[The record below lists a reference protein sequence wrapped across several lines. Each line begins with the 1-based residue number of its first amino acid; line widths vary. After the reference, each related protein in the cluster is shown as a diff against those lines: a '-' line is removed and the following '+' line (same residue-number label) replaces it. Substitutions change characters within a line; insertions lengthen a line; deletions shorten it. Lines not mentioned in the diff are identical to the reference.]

1 MFSNRMSFSA
11 AASFCHRFGTGLHAG
26 ADMLVLLK
34 SEAKMGSAKQCRAME
49 GLIEGVKNGEQ
60 LHVLM
65 GQNDFFPTLM
75 TVMVRV
81 GETTGK
87 LEYLLFLLSEH
98 YEQQVQLRRNFIS
111 AIILP
116 VLQLVFGILVVS
128 LLIYIMGILAS
139 GTGGQMAD
147 ILGFGLRGGTGVL
160 IFWMYLLV
168 FFGSI
173 GACALCFFKNV
184 AGVQNLIPLI
194 YMVPVIGTSIQ
205 TITIARFCRGLSIA
219 LGSGLEPTLAISLA
233 LDSTD
238 SDYYRAAADD
248 VGKAILSGATLSGA
262 LESMKILPADF
273 IGRVEI
279 AEHSGTDSESM
290 AYLANEYDERAKVAL
305 KIISR
310 TISAIIVIT
319 VMLLLIFM
327 IFRIASFIFGAYD
340 DALNDPILPR

>member
-1 MFSNRMSFSA
+1 MPFSA
-11 AASFCHRFGTGLHAG
+11 AASFCQRFGTGLRAG

-34 SEAKMGSAKQCRAME
+34 SEAKMGSARQRQAME
-49 GLIEGVKNGEQ
+49 RLIEGVKKGEQ

-65 GQNDFFPTLM
+65 AQNKFFPTLM

-98 YEQQVQLRRNFIS
+98 YQQQVQLRRNFLSVIT
-111 AIILP
+111 LP
-116 VLQLVFGILVVS
+116 VLQLLFGILVIS
-128 LLIYIMGILAS
+128 LLIYLLGILVPS
-139 GTGGQMAD
+139 TGGEMAD
-147 ILGFGLRGGTGVL
+147 ILGFGLRGGQGVL
-160 IFWMYLLV
+160 IFWMYLSLI
-168 FFGSI
+168 FGSI
-173 GACALCFFKNV
+173 GACIFCFFKNV

-194 YMVPVIGTSIQ
+194 YMLPIIGASIQ

-238 SDYYRAAADD
+238 SDYYRTAADD
-248 VGKAILSGATLSGA
+248 VEKSILSGATLSGA
-262 LESMKILPADF
+262 LESMEILPSDF
-273 IGRVEI
+273 IGRIEI

-290 AYLANEYDERAKVAL
+290 AHLADEYDERAKVAL

-310 TISAIIVIT
+310 TVSTIIFVT
-319 VMLLLIFM
+319 VMLLLVFM
-327 IFRIASFIFGAYD
+327 IFRIASFIFGAYR
-340 DALNDPILPR
+340 DAGAPI

>member
-1 MFSNRMSFSA
+1 MSFSA

-26 ADMLVLLK
+26 ADILVLLK

-49 GLIEGVKNGEQ
+49 GLIEGVKKGEQ

-75 TVMVRV
+75 TIMVRV

-98 YEQQVQLRRNFIS
+98 YQQQVQLRRNFIS

-116 VLQLVFGILVVS
+116 VLQLIFGILVIS
-128 LLIYIMGILAS
+128 LLIYIMGILGS
-139 GTGGQMAD
+139 GKMAD
-147 ILGFGLRGGTGVL
+147 ILGFGLSGGKGVL
-160 IFWMYLLV
+160 IFWMYLFA

-173 GACALCFFKNV
+173 GACILCFFKNV

-248 VGKAILSGATLSGA
+248 VEKAILSGATLSGA

-290 AYLANEYDERAKVAL
+290 AYLANEYDERAKIAL

-310 TISAIIVIT
+310 TVSAITVIT

-340 DALNDPILPR
+340 NALNDPILPR

>member
-1 MFSNRMSFSA
+1 MFSKRMSFSA

-26 ADMLVLLK
+26 ADILVLLK
-34 SEAKMGSAKQCRAME
+34 SEAKMGSAKQCRAMD
-49 GLIEGVKNGEQ
+49 GLIEGVKKGEQ

-87 LEYLLFLLSEH
+87 LEYLLLLLSEH
-98 YEQQVQLRRNFIS
+98 YQQQVQLRRNFIS

-116 VLQLVFGILVVS
+116 VLQLVFGILVISVS
-128 LLIYIMGILAS
+128 IYIMGILRS
-139 GTGGQMAD
+139 GSGEMAD
-147 ILGFGLRGGTGVL
+147 ILGFGLRGGKGVL
-160 IFWMYLLV
+160 IFWMYLVV

-173 GACALCFFKNV
+173 GACILCFFKNV

-262 LESMKILPADF
+262 LDSMKILPADF

-290 AYLANEYDERAKVAL
+290 AYLANEYDDRAKVAL

-310 TISAIIVIT
+310 TVSAITVIT

-340 DALNDPILPR
+340 SALNDPILPR

>member
-1 MFSNRMSFSA
+1 MFSKRMPISA

-26 ADMLVLLK
+26 ADVLVLLK
-34 SEAKMGSAKQCRAME
+34 SEAKIGSAKQCRAME
-49 GLIEGVKNGEQ
+49 GLIEGVQKGEQ

-65 GQNDFFPTLM
+65 GQNAFFPTLM
-75 TVMVRV
+75 KVMVQV
-81 GETTGK
+81 GEATGK

-98 YEQQVQLRRNFIS
+98 YQQQAQLRRSFIS

-116 VLQLVFGILVVS
+116 VLQLVFGIFVIS
-128 LLIYIMGILAS
+128 LLIYIMGILGS
-139 GTGGQMAD
+139 GTGGGMAD
-147 ILGFGLRGGTGVL
+147 ILGFGLSGGKGVL
-160 IFWMYLLV
+160 IFWMYLFV
-168 FFGSI
+168 FFGII
-173 GACALCFFKNV
+173 GSCILCFFKNV
-184 AGVQNLIPLI
+184 AGVQNLIPLV
-194 YMVPVIGTSIQ
+194 YMVPVIGASIQ

-238 SDYYRAAADD
+238 SDYYCAAADD
-248 VGKAILSGATLSGA
+248 VEKAILAGATLSGA

-290 AYLANEYDERAKVAL
+290 AHLADEYDERARVAL
-305 KIISR
+305 KVISR
-310 TISAIIVIT
+310 TVSAIIVVT

-327 IFRIASFIFGAYD
+327 IFRIALFIFGAYD
-340 DALNDPILPR
+340 SALNEPILPR